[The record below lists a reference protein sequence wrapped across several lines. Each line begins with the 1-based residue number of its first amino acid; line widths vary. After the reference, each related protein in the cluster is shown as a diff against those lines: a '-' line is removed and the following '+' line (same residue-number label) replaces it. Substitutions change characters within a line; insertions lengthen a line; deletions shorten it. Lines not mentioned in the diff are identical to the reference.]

1 MLKEKRERAKR
12 ELGEKII
19 SWKDRERAANEKI
32 VLEEK
37 KEITERAKHSRY
49 LPRRVVLLS
58 RALTGGA

>member
-37 KEITERAKHSRY
+37 KEITERASTRVICLGKWFYY
-49 LPRRVVLLS
+49 L
-58 RALTGGA
+58 AH